1 MGNCACIE
9 SNLLKKNEYQ
19 INIKSLR
26 NIPSKYFYDI
36 KGSRIKES
44 LSPLGA
50 TTLISNHKHLNIL
63 NNITNDLTNS
73 YIHSSG
79 IINQDLPKNSIIQN
93 SDITNKEIQN
103 SYNNNN
109 YKNNDLIKVNNHQNY
124 KNNINHD
131 LYKNSFYLKK
141 DKYSSGKIEK
151 IQKDEISPTIDS
163 KNLSEINFNFK
174 DKSTPSKS
182 LSNTD
187 LRKPILSKLYQH
199 NKKK

>member
-73 YIHSSG
+73 YIHNSG

-93 SDITNKEIQN
+93 SDFTNKEIKN
-103 SYNNNN
+103 SYNNN
-109 YKNNDLIKVNNHQNY
+109 NY

-151 IQKDEISPTIDS
+151 IQKGEISPTIDS